1 MKNRLFYITLAL
13 LIFASIG
20 FWVYMFQSN
29 SAPETTDLY
38 EGEITLTMYHGE
50 GCMCCL
56 KWADYLEEN
65 GVTVI
70 DELVDDPYQI
80 KREKGVPAQLSS
92 CHTAVVD
99 GYVVEGHVPVEDIR
113 RLLAERPD
121 AIGISVPG
129 MPPSAPGM
137 DAPFSREY
145 QVVIFDRN
153 ENMYVYNTHE

>member
-1 MKNRLFYITLAL
+1 MNNKLFYSGIAIL
-13 LIFASIG
+13 LTASIA
-20 FWVYMFQSN
+20 FWAYMFQDSP
-29 SAPETTDLY
+29 SPEITEHF

-50 GCMCCL
+50 GCACCL
-56 KWADYLEEN
+56 KWADYLEKN

-70 DELVDDPYQI
+70 EELVDDPYQI
-80 KREKGVPAQLSS
+80 KREKGVPTRLSS

-121 AIGISVPG
+121 AIGISAPG

-145 QVVIFDRN
+145 QVVIFD
-153 ENMYVYNTHE
+153 ESEKMYVYSTHN

>member
-1 MKNRLFYITLAL
+1 MKNKPFYITLAL
-13 LIFASIG
+13 LVAASIA
-20 FWVYMFQSN
+20 FWIYMFQGN
-29 SAPETTDLY
+29 PAPETAELY

-50 GCMCCL
+50 GCACCL
-56 KWADYLEEN
+56 KWAEYLENN

-70 DELVDDPYQI
+70 EELVEDPSEI
-80 KREKGVPAQLSS
+80 KRNKGVPARLSS
-92 CHTAVVD
+92 CHTAIVD

-121 AIGISVPG
+121 AIGISAPG

-145 QVVIFDRN
+145 QIVLFDKE
-153 ENMYVYNTHE
+153 ENMSVYATHN